1 MSETEKIV
9 QEASDTLAALQQQR
23 SATIARI
30 GTVGRD
36 IENVDNEI
44 HEVEAAKGDALINGD
59 TSALAKI
66 KKQLAAL
73 HEHRAELRDLKSALE
88 NRAAKLDLEITAAKK
103 TLADAQRN
111 LAREQITDAIEK
123 YHAQLGPLCET
134 MKEIVRLRP
143 AASQGFQNYSFLID
157 LLPRELFTY
166 DGERPTRRDQQVWN
180 LSGELDKVNRNQSI

>member
-1 MSETEKIV
+1 
-9 QEASDTLAALQQQR
+9 
-23 SATIARI
+23 
-30 GTVGRD
+30 
-36 IENVDNEI
+36 
-44 HEVEAAKGDALINGD
+44 
-59 TSALAKI
+59 LAKI

-166 DGERPTRRDQQVWN
+166 DGERPTRRDQLIWN
-180 LSGELDKVNRNQSI
+180 LNEALDKVNRNQSI